1 MPDTPSTASS
11 SGEAPGGHGPDGAVR
26 KVAIGTCAWSFDD
39 WKGVFYPEHLPPPKR
54 LEFYAKHFSAV
65 EVDSTFYHVPK
76 PHVVA
81 HWDAVTPP
89 HFRFSCKLTREIT
102 HDWRLRD
109 ARDQLCEFVQ
119 ALEPLGRKLACILVQ
134 LPPSFTLKKDE
145 DALRD
150 FVRHLPSGVRFAI
163 EFRHTGWHLPRI
175 AQLLQEHGVCW
186 VWDDSTPVDHQQEG
200 AFEFLPD
207 VADFLYVRLMG
218 DLERKYNAQGETLH
232 RYRALQWPRDAAL
245 ENWAVRISQNAPSHI
260 GVFVAASNH
269 FEGFAPQTCQR
280 LAARLG
286 MNIALPD
293 PAKSNAEPSPERDFL
308 DELFE

>member
-1 MPDTPSTASS
+1 MSDTPSTASS
-11 SGEAPGGHGPDGAVR
+11 EEAPGGSIHDSVR
-26 KVAIGTCAWSFDD
+26 KVAIGTCAWSYDD
-39 WKGVFYPEHLPPPKR
+39 WKGVFYPDHLPSAKR
-54 LEFYAKHFSAV
+54 LEFYAKHLSAV
-65 EVDSTFYHVPK
+65 EVASTFYHVPK

-81 HWDAVTPP
+81 QWDAVTPP

-102 HDWRLRD
+102 HDWRLCD
-109 ARDQLCEFVQ
+109 ARDSVFEFVQ

-150 FVRHLPSGVRFAI
+150 FVRHLPSGARFAI

-186 VWDDSTPVDHQQEG
+186 VWDDSTPVDHQREG

-218 DLERKYNAQGETLH
+218 DLERKYDTQGGRLH
-232 RYRALQWPRDAAL
+232 RYRELQWPRDAAL

-280 LAARLG
+280 LGARLG
-286 MNIALPD
+286 MHISLPD
-293 PAKSNAEPSPERDFL
+293 LRPPPSEPSAERDFL